1 MKPDTAHTPGI
12 RAFLNSRPVTAF
24 QYFLLFMT
32 IVAVTF
38 DGLDIQLVSLLAP
51 AILEEWGISR
61 AAFGPAM
68 AAALVGMIFGSSLG
82 GWLGDRYG
90 RKPVLVWSIVLFG
103 IATALVSL
111 TTSVFWMTA
120 LRFVSGLGFGGASP
134 NSVALASEWLP
145 ERLRPMAAALLS
157 AGVPL
162 GGLVASLLLP
172 GLLPAMGWAGCFLL
186 FGGLTLVVAVLMSLS
201 LRESPSWQ
209 LAKGKVNEAQRALAR
224 IDAAGSESLVLE
236 VETDAKAAAP
246 RASIFVP
253 RYRRVNIGGALTFF
267 SVSFV
272 AYGVLSWTPSLLTM
286 VGFTYAEAL
295 SGLTAYN
302 LASVVM
308 AIGTAPLIA
317 RFGSRSLLITCCV
330 ASLICLLA
338 IGGVLASSG
347 NYSSF
352 DKWAVIV
359 LVGVYGGLSGAIF
372 ATLFPLLAH
381 AYDTACRSSGVGF
394 GMMVGRM
401 GGITTILAGGYLL
414 ELLGDNP
421 LPFLASLVVAT
432 LSAIAGAFIVDR
444 HIPRR
449 V

>member
-1 MKPDTAHTPGI
+1 TCVA
-12 RAFLNSRPVTAF
+12 RA
-24 QYFLLFMT
+24 
-32 IVAVTF
+32 
-38 DGLDIQLVSLLAP
+38 
-51 AILEEWGISR
+51 
-61 AAFGPAM
+61 
-68 AAALVGMIFGSSLG
+68 
-82 GWLGDRYG
+82 
-90 RKPVLVWSIVLFG
+90 
-103 IATALVSL
+103 
-111 TTSVFWMTA
+111 SV
-120 LRFVSGLGFGGASP
+120 
-134 NSVALASEWLP
+134 WLP

-236 VETDAKAAAP
+236 EETDAKAAAP

-286 VGFTYAEAL
+286 VGFSYAEAL

-317 RFGSRSLLITCCV
+317 RFGSRSLLITCCL

>member
-1 MKPDTAHTPGI
+1 MKPDTAHAAGI